1 MADSSGSPLV
11 GMGFSVANK
20 MVDSV
25 FNEHAANKAFSRQKA
40 LMQMQN
46 ELAIQNW
53 ERENAYNTPAAVKQ
67 RLMAAGINPD
77 LMYGQL
83 GMASM
88 QSDISSP
95 SAPSAPM
102 SSTGISNLAQDIAAI
117 QNAITNRNISE
128 AQIPNINADTGNKV
142 ADTRNK
148 EVDTE
153 GKSLDN
159 VGKELANEYSRRTL
173 EDRVANVGLQNHWT
187 QEQINNMK
195 QQTVNLQAQYRML
208 IENINNAI
216 RDGKLKDKEIK
227 YFDAQMSAYIQNLRA
242 SSAYQ
247 NAAAGFTD
255 SQKAL
260 LDQSM
265 PYKISMLKDEAQ
277 HISDMTQV
285 YQKYGE
291 AQAVVGMV
299 TDCVGA
305 ASDLIGSLT
314 GVGKLIKGAKSV
326 YNYTTNIFNKK

>member
-1 MADSSGSPLV
+1 MIMISAIASLGFGALSKGIDS
-11 GMGFSVANK
+11 A
-20 MVDSV
+20 
-25 FNEHAANKAFSRQKA
+25 FNGNAANEAYNKQRQ
-40 LMQMQN
+40 LMRDQN
-46 ELAIQNW
+46 DLAVQNW
-53 ERENAYNTPAAVKQ
+53 LRENNYNTPSRVKE
-67 RLMAAGINPD
+67 RLLEAGINPD
-77 LMYGQL
+77 LMYGQGGL
-83 GMASM
+83 TSM

-95 SAPSAPM
+95 TAPSAPM
-102 SSTGISNLAQDIAAI
+102 ANMSTTNLAQDIAAI

-128 AQIPNINADTGNKV
+128 AQIPNIKADTGNKA

-173 EDRVANVGLQNHWT
+173 EDRVAKVGLDNQWT
-187 QEQINNMK
+187 QEQIHNMQ
-195 QQTVNLQAQYRML
+195 QQTVNLQAQYRL
-208 IENINNAI
+208 LVETINNAI